1 MERVVLNALKKRLC
15 RQIFAP
21 SAMASSSEK
30 PIHLAQTNN
39 IHICQREFSSHLARS
54 RMPKRR
60 GEFQMS
66 LSQESSLLAQTFCR
80 TSNQFTLGKA
90 RSRQLMR
97 RSFFSSCGK
106 IGNQRFRTSCD
117 RFIRTISR
125 RSFSFQ
131 SQAAFRSTCTGLR
144 RIALDKLGIEARA
157 TITNLLSERVH
168 FGASDATIFSK
179 HGSPR
184 SGSHQGCSF
193 NSP

>member
-1 MERVVLNALKKRLC
+1 
-15 RQIFAP
+15 
-21 SAMASSSEK
+21 MASSSEK

-39 IHICQREFSSHLARS
+39 IHICQREFCSHLARS

-106 IGNQRFRTSCD
+106 IGNRRFRTNFD
-117 RFIRTISR
+117 RCIPTTFR

-131 SQAAFRSTCTGLR
+131 SPAGSGNTWSGSR
-144 RIALDKLGIEARA
+144 RIAPDKLGIEARPL
-157 TITNLLSERVH
+157 ITNYDFFLAWGDTFILARVRRRFSRSTDH
-168 FGASDATIFSK
+168 RGADPTRAAVSI
-179 HGSPR
+179 HR
-184 SGSHQGCSF
+184 S
-193 NSP
+193 